1 MNPNQT
7 PQWQVLTGLTPEAE
21 EKMSPEDR
29 DAAIR
34 KLLADVERRAQAEL
48 DRADKC
54 PGGER
59 TPYWDPVEAACQDL
73 GISRVKLSKYAR
85 RLTGI
90 RAQEIGDKLKAKLV
104 RPKIEA
110 VVTEELDFWWK
121 CFGLERCDSAN
132 RMLFTDVK
140 RHVERDFREY
150 MKKRMRKDNAPL
162 FALKLGFSN
171 ITRLRKACILA
182 FGTTLDALVRQ
193 IASDMVQKCLKQ
205 RERQLLEEF
214 VARKEKE
221 KKEQAEKANRSA
233 GVPPASAVGKDG
245 AEEEFD
251 LDAPVERV
259 HVPTDAEIDAMEREE
274 EQRILRGDAA

>member
-7 PQWQVLTGLTPEAE
+7 PQWQLLTGLTPEAE
-21 EKMSPEDR
+21 EKMSPEAR

-48 DRADKC
+48 DRANNC
-54 PGGER
+54 PEGER

-85 RLTGI
+85 RLTGV
-90 RAQEIGDKLKAKLV
+90 RAQEIGDKLKAKLIK
-104 RPKIEA
+104 PKLEA
-110 VVTEELDFWWK
+110 LVAEELDFWWR
-121 CFGLERCDSAN
+121 CFGLERCDSAH
-132 RMLFTDVK
+132 RMLYTEVK
-140 RHVERDFREY
+140 RNVERDFRDY
-150 MKKRMRKDNAPL
+150 MKRRMRKDNAPL
-162 FALKLGFSN
+162 VALKLGFSN

-182 FGTTLDALVRQ
+182 FGTTLDAVVKQ

-221 KKEQAEKANRSA
+221 KKEQAEKTQPSPSA
-233 GVPPASAVGKDG
+233 KAAKRTPP
-245 AEEEFD
+245 EEEFD
-251 LDAPVERV
+251 LDAPVQRV